1 MRSKK
6 TGLRIRPLRK
16 DELTL
21 MLDVWTRAGLPYR
34 PRGRDSM
41 SNLARQLKQNPE
53 SFIGAFV
60 DGDLIGVTIIS
71 DDGRKGWINRLAV
84 VPEGRGRGIA
94 RRLIRYS
101 EDLLRKRGRRLFC
114 VQIESYNKSSME
126 LFKKAGYS
134 KEEDIL
140 YFTKRELKSY

>member
-1 MRSKK
+1 MHSKT
-6 TGLRIRPLRK
+6 TGLRVRPLRK

-21 MLDVWTRAGLPYR
+21 MLDVWTRAGLPHR

-41 SNLARQLKQNPE
+41 PNLARQLKQDPE

-84 VPEGRGRGIA
+84 VPEARGKGIA
-94 RRLIRYS
+94 RRLIRHS

-134 KEEDIL
+134 KEEDIF